1 MKKKI
6 ILILLALTL
15 TAAMVTTGCESLGGL
30 FGGGDKK
37 DSGKSDKK
45 DTAKATK
52 EKEVDDRDTSWY
64 DGKSKET
71 TFYIAND
78 KQLAGFA
85 KLTNLKKPVD
95 FEGKTVV
102 LTADIDLAET
112 KWRPTG
118 TFRGTFDGKGFSISN
133 LTVSGYVNAAL
144 FGDVEMAQIK
154 NVTLYV
160 NKIDSK
166 TSSISNAGGLI
177 GTGLGVT
184 IENCAVIIKD
194 SITANVEK
202 TSFAYAG
209 GLAGAIDGVPMF
221 PSYINNCYVS
231 GNVNAVA
238 SNGNGS
244 ASAGGLVGMIGLS
257 LMRAVVNIN
266 NSYVVGNIS
275 ATTADS
281 NAFSGGFVA
290 CGGIFET
297 NIKNS
302 FVSAAVTSTVQNS
315 RNGHNTPYLGGFYG
329 RWSSGVNTAAYY
341 NSTKVPTQNMNSG
354 ARDSKTLPT
363 DLIALSDADMKKQAS
378 FKDFDFSSVWAID
391 ATTNGGYPYL
401 RWQKK

>member
-1 MKKKI
+1 MKKM
-6 ILILLALTL
+6 ILILLALAL
-15 TAAMVTTGCESLGGL
+15 TAALVFTGCGSLGGL
-30 FGGGDKK
+30 FGGGKK
-37 DSGKSDKK
+37 DSGK
-45 DTAKATK
+45 AA
-52 EKEVDDRDTSWY
+52 KEVDDRDTSWY
-64 DGKSKET
+64 DGKAKET

-78 KQLAGFA
+78 KQLAGLA

-118 TFRGTFDGKGFSISN
+118 TFKGTFDGKGFSISN
-133 LTVSGYVNAAL
+133 LSVSGYKDAAL
-144 FGDVEMAQIK
+144 FGSVEMGQIK

-166 TSSISNAGGLI
+166 TDSVSNAGGLM
-177 GTGLGVT
+177 GLGVGVT

-202 TSFAYAG
+202 TSLAYAG
-209 GLAGAIDGVPMF
+209 GLAGSIDGVPMF
-221 PSYINNCYVS
+221 PSNINNCYVS

-238 SNGNGS
+238 TNGNGS
-244 ASAGGLVGMIGLS
+244 ASAGGLVGMVGLS
-257 LMRAVVNIN
+257 LMRTVLNVN

-275 ATTADS
+275 ATSADS
-281 NAFSGGFVA
+281 NSFAGGFVA
-290 CGGIFET
+290 SGGIFET

-302 FVSAAVTSTVQNS
+302 YASAAVTSTVQNT
-315 RNGHNTPYLGGFYG
+315 RNGHNTPYLGGIFG

-341 NSTKVPTQNMNSG
+341 NSTKVPNQNMSSG

-363 DLIALSDADMKKQAS
+363 DLSPLSDADMKKQAS
-378 FKDFDFSSVWAID
+378 FKDFDFNTVWAID
-391 ATTNGGYPYL
+391 TATNSGYPYL